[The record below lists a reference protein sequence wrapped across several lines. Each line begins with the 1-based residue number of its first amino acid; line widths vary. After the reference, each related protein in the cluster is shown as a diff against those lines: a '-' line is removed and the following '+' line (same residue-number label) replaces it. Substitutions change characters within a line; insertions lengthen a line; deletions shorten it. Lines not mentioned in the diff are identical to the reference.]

1 MILWMIIY
9 GVIISCFW
17 ISLAIYLSINRKKV
31 RYLSGILKSTLESQ
45 PSVVIVIAVRNEE
58 SSIETALRSVC
69 SLTYSNY
76 YVLVVNDRSTD
87 KTATILKKMRSEF
100 SSLQVMEIEELPKDW
115 LGKNHA
121 LYKGYLSST
130 SEWLLF
136 TDADVNFKADTL
148 AKAVH
153 YCISESLDH
162 LTVLPQVE
170 SRSSLL
176 NAVLGTFIMMLEV
189 RQRPWK
195 VRDSNSN
202 ASLGV
207 GAFNLVKR
215 SAYIKAGTHLAIAL
229 RPDDDLKLAQKIKE
243 SVAKSDVLY
252 GEQQIWLEWYPS
264 IKQFI
269 NGLMKNTFSIFNY
282 RLVILLAGGVLPVFV
297 FYVMPVTLIFF
308 NDYTRFL
315 LALTMASQYAIFY
328 SNRGVKS
335 EWWHSFTVPV
345 AGILMIYIMLR
356 SAIMT
361 LHNQGIF
368 WRDSFYS
375 LKDLKKGG

>member
-1 MILWMIIY
+1 MIIY